1 MEKGFPFNTS
11 FIVRIG
17 DINYGGHV
25 GNDKLLLVFHDA
37 RLRYLQSLGYSEIDI
52 GNGAGLIMIEAH
64 IFFKGEIFLGDKLLV
79 GVRIREMGKVKLSF
93 EFRVQRESD
102 GKVVTTGSTFM
113 AAFDYEQRRV
123 CKIPEEFFKAVTR

>member
-1 MEKGFPFNTS
+1 MESEFPYHTS

-37 RLRYLQSLGYSEIDI
+37 RLRCLQSLGYSEMDI

-79 GVRIREMGKVKLSF
+79 GVRIRDMGKVKLSF

-102 GKVVTTGSTFM
+102 GKVVTTGSTLM
-113 AAFDYEQRRV
+113 AAFNYEQRRV
-123 CKIPEEFFKAVTR
+123 CKIPEEFLKAVAR

>member
-1 MEKGFPFNTS
+1 MENEFPYHTS

-37 RLRYLQSLGYSEIDI
+37 RLRYLASLGYSEMDI

-64 IFFKGEIFLGDKLLV
+64 IFFKGEIFLGDELLV
-79 GVRIREMGKVKLSF
+79 GVRIGEMGKVKFSF
-93 EFRVQRESD
+93 EFQVQRKSD
-102 GKVVTTGSTFM
+102 KKVVTTGSTLM
-113 AAFDYEQRRV
+113 AAFDYGQRRV
-123 CKIPEEFFKAVTR
+123 CKIPEEFLKAVAR

>member
-1 MEKGFPFNTS
+1 MENEFPYHTS

-37 RLRYLQSLGYSEIDI
+37 RLRYLKSLGYSEMDI

-64 IFFKGEIFLGDKLLV
+64 IFFKGEIFLGDELLV
-79 GVRIREMGKVKLSF
+79 GVRIGDRGKIKLSF
-93 EFRVQRESD
+93 EFLVQRESD
-102 GKVVTTGSTFM
+102 GKVVATASTLM
-113 AAFDYEQRRV
+113 AAFDYDQRRV
-123 CKIPEEFFKAVTR
+123 CKIPEEFLKAVTR